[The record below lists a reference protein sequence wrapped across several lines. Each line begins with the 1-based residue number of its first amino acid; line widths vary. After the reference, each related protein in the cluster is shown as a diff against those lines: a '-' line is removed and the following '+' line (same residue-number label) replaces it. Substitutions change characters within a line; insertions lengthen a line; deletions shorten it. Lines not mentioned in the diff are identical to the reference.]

1 MSTTN
6 RKRKSNRGRKGR
18 GGGQA
23 TGRPGDNG
31 FVSSCFVA
39 SRADTMFSK
48 KDLTAIPPNHILR
61 ESPPRNL
68 RNQFFWVKA
77 GQASTFVTPASPTP
91 GQFTKSFLLSDVF
104 DSASL
109 IKIFDQYCIYGVI
122 ISFVPSTTTTNTT
135 NYGLVT
141 SIIDYSD
148 LASIS
153 SPAEAKSYST
163 SETSVLAPGKPHMR
177 FIKPCTSQALYR
189 TPTNGYG
196 PERAW
201 VDSVYPD
208 CPHFGIKAL
217 FYDGSTPIN
226 VEVQADYL
234 IGFRSSK

>member
-1 MSTTN
+1 MSAVTRT
-6 RKRKSNRGRKGR
+6 RKQTRTRRPRGRDQG
-18 GGGQA
+18 A
-23 TGRPGDNG
+23 ERPGDVG
-31 FVSSCFVA
+31 FVSACFVA
-39 SRADTMFSK
+39 ARADTMFSK
-48 KDLTAIPPNHILR
+48 KDLTAKPPNHLLR

-68 RNQFFWVKA
+68 RNQFFWIKA
-77 GQASTFVTPASPTP
+77 GQSSTFTTPASPTP
-91 GQFTKSFLLSDVF
+91 GQYTKGFYLTDVF
-104 DSASL
+104 DASNL
-109 IKIFDQYCIYGVI
+109 AKIFDQYCIYGVTV
-122 ISFVPSTTTTNTT
+122 SFVPASTTTNTT
-135 NYGLVT
+135 NFGMVT

-148 LASIS
+148 LATIASAS
-153 SPAEAKSYST
+153 EAKSYST

-226 VEVQADYL
+226 VEVQVDYL